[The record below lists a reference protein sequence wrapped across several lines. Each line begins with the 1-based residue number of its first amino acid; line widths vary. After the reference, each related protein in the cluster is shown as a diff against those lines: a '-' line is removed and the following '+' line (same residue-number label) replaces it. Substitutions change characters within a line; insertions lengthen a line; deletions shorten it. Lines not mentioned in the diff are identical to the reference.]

1 MKNRKIGVVGAV
13 EKTIRAVIGV
23 GYGVEKSTANKTP
36 MVTTMFLKKRKSL
49 GGVLLLQASYLFWS

>member
-1 MKNRKIGVVGAV
+1 MVGAV